1 MSIIIVGVGD
11 EDFSAM
17 EALDS
22 DQGNL
27 FRGIA
32 ICLDAGWSVVQVH
45 QKALDNSF
53 IYNLY

>member
-27 FRGIA
+27 LRGIVMS
-32 ICLDAGWSVVQVH
+32 CLGVVQVH
-45 QKALDNSF
+45 
-53 IYNLY
+53 

>member
-27 FRGIA
+27 LRGIV
-32 ICLDAGWSVVQVH
+32 ICLGVVQVH
-45 QKALDNSF
+45 
-53 IYNLY
+53 